1 MGEFFRGWKRKV
13 GVVMLAI
20 AATLAIAWCSSFY
33 SLFWVQV
40 AVSQSSG
47 IQAVTGDGCLTVLV
61 IRNASVFNF
70 VFDRGSSDN
79 PKAIYRYER
88 PDYVWLLRSPH
99 VRYGEDK
106 GTKGRIITVS
116 VSFTLVVIPLTLLSA
131 YLLLSKPRQST
142 LKNIPEPIPYEGG
155 ATS

>member
-1 MGEFFRGWKRKV
+1 MGEFLRGWKRKV
-13 GVVMLAI
+13 GVVSLAI

-33 SLFWVQV
+33 SIFWVRV

-47 IQAVTGDGCLTVLV
+47 IQFVTGDGCLTVLV
-61 IRNASVFNF
+61 IHNASIFDCF
-70 VFDRGSSDN
+70 FDRGSSDN
-79 PKAIYRYER
+79 PKAIYKYER

-99 VRYGEDK
+99 VRYGDDQ

-131 YLLLSKPRQST
+131 YLLLSKPRRLTQKKFT
-142 LKNIPEPIPYEGG
+142 EPT
-155 ATS
+155 ANQRT